1 MLSRSGENGY
11 ICLASDLRGKA
22 FNTTEYDIA
31 KGLSCVCVWCVC
43 VCVKSLQCELCDAMD
58 CSLRGSSVHGIF
70 QARILEWIAVPS
82 SRGSFWLRRQTCL
95 FCLLHWQVGSLRR
108 VLLRSPSFYYVLFFV
123 YGLYFVEEFSL
134 STKYVPGFIMR
145 YLMWSWLIFKALI
158 NIQSVFFLKSLF
170 HSPWYYIVFVCFF
183 LEHNYTFYFF
193 FKFWPFTECIERTI
207 FPTYIFMQLGNEVIS
222 I

>member
-1 MLSRSGENGY
+1 MDIFVLLLILEEKLSTPLSM
-11 ICLASDLRGKA
+11 ILLRV
-22 FNTTEYDIA
+22 
-31 KGLSCVCVWCVC
+31 CHVCVYGAC